1 MMTGK
6 KLFVTILALVAL
18 VAWGAATPN
27 LTVAQ
32 DQLQTRDRLLMQTP
46 GSCLP
51 ACLPAP
57 TKDQLHTQTRDK
69 LQTPTATVVAPTQPK
84 PQATVAATLPKAATA
99 SGDTLKLRTKDQI
112 HLQTP
117 IGGGRR

>member
-1 MMTGK
+1 MSLMIGK

-18 VAWGAATPN
+18 VAWGASTPN

-32 DQLQTRDRLLMQTP
+32 DQLRTQDRLLMQTP

-57 TKDQLHTQTRDK
+57 H
-69 LQTPTATVVAPTQPK
+69 
-84 PQATVAATLPKAATA
+84 
-99 SGDTLKLRTKDQI
+99 
-112 HLQTP
+112 
-117 IGGGRR
+117 